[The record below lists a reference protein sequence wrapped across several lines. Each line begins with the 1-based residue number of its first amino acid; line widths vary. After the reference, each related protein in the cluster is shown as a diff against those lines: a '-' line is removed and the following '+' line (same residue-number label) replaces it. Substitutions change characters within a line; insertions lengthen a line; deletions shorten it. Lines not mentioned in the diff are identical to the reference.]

1 MVISPTTKE
10 TKIPVKKTDKLVVII
25 VIVLSLKSINIMA
38 PNTIGAER

>member
-25 VIVLSLKSINIMA
+25 VIVFSLKSIKTIA
-38 PNTIGAER
+38 PSTIGAER